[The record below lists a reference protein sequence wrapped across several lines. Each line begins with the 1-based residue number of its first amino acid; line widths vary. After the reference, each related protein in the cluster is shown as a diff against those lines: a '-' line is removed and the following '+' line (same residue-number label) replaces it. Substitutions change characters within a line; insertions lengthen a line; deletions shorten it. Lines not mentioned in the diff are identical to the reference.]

1 MRTAAGLLMVFF
13 GMTTVLIY
21 VATLSHYG
29 LPDYDLPPLSLTL
42 FIIDSAVFVTTAG
55 VFCLTRRYWKVC
67 FSSALLFHCWDWGHS
82 PNNLRLS
89 QEKRVVRISGL
100 TGFFY
105 EPAYSCLGLGRSNAL
120 GMRPGCQ
127 YSCLSIPLD

>member
-1 MRTAAGLLMVFF
+1 MRTAAGLLMVFI

-29 LPDYDLPPLSLTL
+29 LPDYDLPPLPLTL

-67 FSSALLFHCWDWGHS
+67 FSSALLLFLIMIYWMIDWKPLGGYPEIRDS
-82 PNNLRLS
+82 VFVILVGIGGILPIIFVCLRKREWSES
-89 QEKRVVRISGL
+89 Q
-100 TGFFY
+100 
-105 EPAYSCLGLGRSNAL
+105 A
-120 GMRPGCQ
+120 
-127 YSCLSIPLD
+127 